1 MKKIIL
7 WSIITSIII
16 GLVVWTGSKI
26 IPFSYSEWSFFIGLG
41 LSAILFFFNSTGG
54 ILSKGATFEASQT
67 SGKIQKDDGLKANVG
82 AVFYGAVLY
91 TIVSL
96 VVTVFIYF

>member
-1 MKKIIL
+1 MKKVIL

-16 GLVVWTGSKI
+16 GLVVWAVSKI

-41 LSAILFFFNSTGG
+41 LSAILFFFSSSGG
-54 ILSKGATFEASQT
+54 FLSKGATFEASQT
-67 SGKIQKDDGLKANVG
+67 SGKIQKEDELKANVG
-82 AVFYGAVLY
+82 GVFYGAVLY

-96 VVTVFIYF
+96 VIMVVIYF